1 MSIEIERA
9 RTESKRTT
17 CFKVRY
23 DVFVSETGYIEDHD
37 MHGLESDS
45 FDVLDNTYH
54 FLAYYDGEPAGAA
67 RLILPN
73 EEVAQR
79 TNTLYGLPIEALFN
93 LKNYKNSNMRIAEIS
108 RSSVKNKYRSTK
120 TIFYLWMELINFAL
134 SRGITDLVTN
144 VNPETDKLCDAYLL
158 YSKLRSEN
166 LQADDISVKPKRPG
180 IGKIRNFRFPLY
192 GDTCCSLETGDDS
205 RTDIPMPQTLKLF
218 SRVGARFT
226 GEPVY
231 CEKIDMCALPMNWRL
246 KDIEKTSFGRIFK
259 HRTSLKEV
267 AN

>member
-1 MSIEIERA
+1 MSIEVERV
-9 RTESKRTT
+9 RTPSEKTT

-23 DVFVSETGYIEDHD
+23 DVFVNETGYIEDQE

-45 FDVLDNTYH
+45 FDALDNTYH
-54 FLAYYDGEPAGAA
+54 FLAYCDGEPAAAA

-73 EEVAQR
+73 TEIAQR
-79 TNTLYGLPIEALFN
+79 TNTHYGLPIEALFN
-93 LKNYKNSNMRIAEIS
+93 INGYKNSGMRIAEIS
-108 RSSVKNKYRSTK
+108 RSSVKSKYRSTK

-158 YSKLRSEN
+158 YSKLRSKN
-166 LQADDISVKPKRPG
+166 LVADDISVKAKRPG
-180 IGKIRNFRFPLY
+180 IGKIRNFRFPLL
-192 GDTCCSLETGDDS
+192 GDTCCNPDNGDDCC
-205 RTDIPMPQTLKLF
+205 TEMPIPQTLKLF
-218 SRVGARFT
+218 TRVGARFT

-246 KDIEKTSFGRIFK
+246 KDIEKTSFGRIFR
-259 HRTSLKEV
+259 HSASLKEA